1 VTCGLRFGRS
11 TAVGLNQWELAE
23 RHNCVFY
30 VFSMIILDLRLTKQA
45 RKITEENSTDRKSE
59 EKRQWQIMGSITKS
73 RSRRIMQSFRAT
85 RK

>member
-1 VTCGLRFGRS
+1 
-11 TAVGLNQWELAE
+11 
-23 RHNCVFY
+23 
-30 VFSMIILDLRLTKQA
+30 MIILDLRLTKQA